1 MQMLDGP
8 RFDARS
14 EEPAQKLIVLLHGY
28 GADGK
33 DLIELAKIWGP
44 LVPDAA
50 FVAPDAPDACSISP
64 TGRQWFDLSTKD
76 PHAYQ
81 QGVMAVAPALNKFID
96 HEVAQ
101 LKIKA
106 KDVLLAGFSQGA
118 MMALHV
124 GLRRAIPPAGILS
137 FAGRLISPHLLEKE
151 IMGTP
156 PVCLIH
162 GEDDEVV
169 PIFNMVQAEKAL
181 RGFDIE
187 LSTLKRP
194 GLAHN
199 IDEESV
205 HFAGKFIKGV
215 FADD

>member
-1 MQMLDGP
+1 MQTLDGP
-8 RFDARS
+8 RHDARS
-14 EEPAQKLIVLLHGY
+14 SEPAQKLIVLLHGY
-28 GADGK
+28 GADGN

-50 FVAPDAPDACSISP
+50 FVAPHAPDACCIAPS
-64 TGRQWFDLSTKD
+64 GRQWFDLSTKD
-76 PHAYQ
+76 PQAYQ
-81 QGVMAVAPALNKFID
+81 QGVLAVAPALNKFID
-96 HEVAQ
+96 QEVARLQ
-101 LKIKA
+101 IKA

-124 GLRRAIPPAGILS
+124 GLRRSIPPKGILS
-137 FAGRLISPHLLEKE
+137 LAGRLISPHLLEKE

-205 HFAGKFIKGV
+205 HFAGNFITKV
-215 FADD
+215 FE